1 MKQSSTLKLVG
12 KLALSLLL
20 AQTTLAQGYDDPLTI
35 QGLDHSTLP
44 SAASRGTGG
53 LTIGIQND
61 VSLMFSNPASL
72 QTLTAAQVSL
82 GSAQQYSDVNQMQQ
96 YGPLKY
102 YSNFSLLMEGLTG
115 YIPNPDSNHVGGTP
129 GDSVQRPYDGLGPDW
144 SRSRNRTQPIQVF
157 AGVPFSIGEMKWA
170 AGAGVLEY
178 ADYRLKQMDLDGTVH
193 YTEAVSVEVP
203 GEIPVAY
210 GLEQNYPNPFNPSTT
225 IRYELPKASH
235 VTLKIFNAIGQE
247 VSTLVDEVQEAGH
260 RSVQWNAGSV
270 ASGVYFYRLQA
281 GNFVSM
287 KKLLLLR

>member
-1 MKQSSTLKLVG
+1 MFLEWKTVSEINNYGFEVQRS
-12 KLALSLLL
+12 
-20 AQTTLAQGYDDPLTI
+20 AQPGTAYQTIAGSFVPGQRTTLIPQTYSYVD
-35 QGLDHSTLP
+35 S
-44 SAASRGTGG
+44 SAVAGTW
-53 LTIGIQND
+53 
-61 VSLMFSNPASL
+61 
-72 QTLTAAQVSL
+72 
-82 GSAQQYSDVNQMQQ
+82 Y
-96 YGPLKY
+96 
-102 YSNFSLLMEGLTG
+102 
-115 YIPNPDSNHVGGTP
+115 
-129 GDSVQRPYDGLGPDW
+129 
-144 SRSRNRTQPIQVF
+144 
-157 AGVPFSIGEMKWA
+157 
-170 AGAGVLEY
+170 
-178 ADYRLKQMDLDGTVH
+178 YRLKQIDLDGTVH

-247 VSTLVDEVQEAGH
+247 VSTLVDEAQEAGH